1 MTVIEFARHDLAPP
15 LRLALE
21 SHLCRQQGREWESED
36 VWEYQAAGPSSDKG
50 VRTVPVGEVT
60 VLLAPEREERS
71 ALGHLASPSLRYVV
85 RRILLSIPVL
95 VGVVVV
101 TFLLLRLIPGDPA
114 RTLLGVHAT
123 PAAINA
129 LRHQLGLDEPI
140 WRQFWA
146 YVYGLAHGNLGR
158 SIYYQAPV
166 SSVIAPCLPLTAALV
181 LIATFFA
188 IVITVPMA
196 ALAATHK
203 ERPSDHAVRVFSLM
217 GLGMPSFWLG
227 IILIIIFS
235 VDLHWFPVGGYG
247 TTFWQHV
254 HSLVLPGLCAAFA
267 IVPVLIRSLRVG
279 MLEVL
284 GADFVATA
292 RAKGLRAWRVTFVH
306 VARNALIPTLTLLG
320 INIAYLIGGTVVIER
335 VFGLNGLGNAM
346 LNAIDLRDFPVVQGI
361 TLIYAVG
368 VIGVILI
375 TDLVTA
381 RLDPRLR
388 LK

>member
-1 MTVIEFARHDLAPP
+1 
-15 LRLALE
+15 
-21 SHLCRQQGREWESED
+21 
-36 VWEYQAAGPSSDKG
+36 
-50 VRTVPVGEVT
+50 
-60 VLLAPEREERS
+60 
-71 ALGHLASPSLRYVV
+71 
-85 RRILLSIPVL
+85 VL

-123 PAAINA
+123 PAAIKA

-140 WRQFWA
+140 WRQFWT
-146 YVYGLAHGNLGR
+146 YVYGLVHGNLGR

-166 SSVIAPCLPLTAALV
+166 ASVIAPCLPLTAALV
-181 LIATFFA
+181 LVATFFA
-188 IVITVPMA
+188 IVITVPAA

-203 ERPSDHAVRVFSLM
+203 EQPSDHAVRVFSLM

-227 IILIIIFS
+227 IILIIVFS

-284 GADFVATA
+284 GADFIATA
-292 RAKGLRAWRVTFVH
+292 RAKGLRTWRVTFVH
-306 VARNALIPTLTLLG
+306 VARNALIPTVTLLG

-368 VIGVILI
+368 VIGVILV

-388 LK
+388 LR

>member
-1 MTVIEFARHDLAPP
+1 MV
-15 LRLALE
+15 
-21 SHLCRQQGREWESED
+21 
-36 VWEYQAAGPSSDKG
+36 
-50 VRTVPVGEVT
+50 
-60 VLLAPEREERS
+60 
-71 ALGHLASPSLRYVV
+71 ASPALRYVV
-85 RRILLSIPVL
+85 RRFLLSIPVL
-95 VGVVVV
+95 AGVVVV

-114 RTLLGVHAT
+114 RTLLGLHASN
-123 PAAINA
+123 AQVAA
-129 LRHQLGLDEPI
+129 LRRQLGLDEPI

-146 YVYGLAHGNLGR
+146 YLYGLAHGNLGT
-158 SIYYQAPV
+158 SIYYESPV
-166 SSVIAPCLPLTAALV
+166 TSVIGPALPLTAWLV
-181 LIATFFA
+181 VVAAFFS
-188 IVITVPMA
+188 IVITVPLA

-203 ERPSDHAVRVFSLM
+203 ERASDHAVRVLSLV
-217 GLGMPSFWLG
+217 GLGMPPFWLG
-227 IILIIIFS
+227 ILLIIFFAL
-235 VDLHWFPVGGYG
+235 DLHWFPVGGYG

-292 RAKGLRAWRVTFVH
+292 RAKGLRTWRVTFVH
-306 VARNALIPTLTLLG
+306 VARNALIPTVTLLG

-346 LNAIDLRDFPVVQGI
+346 LNAIDNRDFPVVQGI
-361 TLIYAVG
+361 TLVYALGVVG
-368 VIGVILI
+368 VILL

-381 RLDPRLR
+381 RLDPRIR

>member
-1 MTVIEFARHDLAPP
+1 MPVDEVPAFSPP
-15 LRLALE
+15 AQTERPSRGL
-21 SHLCRQQGREWESED
+21 
-36 VWEYQAAGPSSDKG
+36 VTGP
-50 VRTVPVGEVT
+50 
-60 VLLAPEREERS
+60 A
-71 ALGHLASPSLRYVV
+71 LRYVV
-85 RRILLSIPVL
+85 RRFLLSIPVL

-114 RTLLGVHAT
+114 RTLLGIHAT
-123 PAAINA
+123 PAALRQ

-146 YVYGLAHGNLGR
+146 YVYGLAHGNLGT
-158 SIYYQAPV
+158 SIYYRTPV
-166 SSVIAPCLPLTAALV
+166 TSVIAPCLPLTAALV
-181 LIATFFA
+181 GVATVFA
-188 IVITVPMA
+188 IVITVPLA

-203 ERPSDHAVRVFSLM
+203 ERPSDHAVRVVSLL

-227 IILIIIFS
+227 IILIIAFS

-254 HSLVLPGLCAAFA
+254 HSLLLPGLCAAFA

-292 RAKGLRAWRVTFVH
+292 RAKGLRPWRVTFVH
-306 VARNALIPTLTLLG
+306 VARNALIPTVTLLG

-335 VFGLNGLGNAM
+335 VFGLDGLGNAM
-346 LNAIDLRDFPVVQGI
+346 LNAIDFRDFPVVQGI
-361 TLIYAVG
+361 TLVYALG
-368 VIGVILI
+368 VIGVILL

-381 RLDPRLR
+381 RLDPRIR